1 MYIYMNTCVCTYID
15 VPSSSSWGDMLET
28 GNPDNTTGETYVFA
42 QFLSSSYLLPARRGR
57 RKRKLEPSRF

>member
-28 GNPDNTTGETYVFA
+28 GNPDTPLEK
-42 QFLSSSYLLPARRGR
+42 LMYLLSFSPA
-57 RKRKLEPSRF
+57 LTSCL